1 MVDSADPDR
10 MGISKQELYV
20 LLPASLLGPLAS
32 LAFDAGTRSL
42 EHSLALTTPSVLSLV
57 RSRCRMA
64 MLEEEELK
72 DAALVVFANKQVRRP
87 HASHCHSWPLAATHG
102 LSVQR
107 CCLSLH
113 AQPSSPAHI

>member
-1 MVDSADPDR
+1 
-10 MGISKQELYV
+10 
-20 LLPASLLGPLAS
+20 
-32 LAFDAGTRSL
+32 
-42 EHSLALTTPSVLSLV
+42 
-57 RSRCRMA
+57 

-72 DAALVVFANKQVRRP
+72 DAALMVFANKQVRRP